1 MVTLDLFCAAMA
13 SNNYIAERKRA
24 NPAPARSVAWIYTSH
39 SASDLFLPN
48 PLKKRASAL
57 VTKRSRFQ

>member
-24 NPAPARSVAWIYTSH
+24 NPAAAIGPPPGFRH
-39 SASDLFLPN
+39 
-48 PLKKRASAL
+48 RL
-57 VTKRSRFQ
+57 VQVTFPSPIPSRNERRH